1 VAVMRNDEPAGPPR
15 PLDAAERERT
25 HAAFA
30 RLGAVLTSVAT
41 SLLDRM
47 HERCPYRAKDDGC
60 TFAGGCVNQR
70 RDASHPGRTVWCGG
84 DHQLRR
90 TSE

>member
-1 VAVMRNDEPAGPPR
+1 MRDDEPPAPSVSP
-15 PLDAAERERT
+15 DADARKRT

-30 RLGAVLTSVAT
+30 RLSAVLTDVAT
-41 SLLDRM
+41 SMVDKM

-70 RDASHPGRTVWCGG
+70 RHVNHLGRTVRCGG
-84 DHQLRR
+84 DQQLRR
-90 TSE
+90 TRE

>member
-1 VAVMRNDEPAGPPR
+1 MRDDERLAPPSA
-15 PLDAAERERT
+15 PDADARERT

-30 RLGAVLTSVAT
+30 RLNAVLTDVA
-41 SLLDRM
+41 SSMIDKM

-70 RDASHPGRTVWCGG
+70 RDASHVGRTVWCGG

-90 TSE
+90 AGE

>member
-1 VAVMRNDEPAGPPR
+1 MRDDELPTASVPR
-15 PLDAAERERT
+15 DQDERERM

-30 RLGAVLTSVAT
+30 RLNAVLTDVAT
-41 SLLDRM
+41 SMVDKM

-70 RDASHPGRTVWCGG
+70 RHVNHLGRTVRCGG
-84 DHQLRR
+84 DQQLRR
-90 TSE
+90 SDG